1 MSLGAGVNPGAM
13 ATLGYPG
20 LVSDFQFADRYD
32 AVGENDRMD
41 VDRLDYDGLEWLEEE
56 SKEEEGKRKA
66 RAENLL
72 TEVHSG
78 LSALGTTI
86 KIVTALLT
94 VLGADST
101 RRDDEYEAALSSLLG
116 LGSSMVRLGGTG
128 LIGALASSSSSP
140 SPSSSSS
147 SSSSLSSKLGVAAP
161 IDNVYSK
168 VRLDKEVSDAEAL
181 HRKQVAKIVA
191 QLTPEQIA
199 AQQVVVEKHV
209 NGQAESEGLSEVE
222 KIQLQVDTLQHN
234 GLPIP
239 DDLLA
244 KIKSSTS
251 LLSSLSSEDI
261 STNMLGNLIGSAQG
275 LVSSI
280 FSETENGEDTSSSSP
295 TTHTNLPEQGTLE
308 HTIMLN
314 LFNAQQSVNMFLNSI
329 FGDDTPSDPNH
340 IGGGQFVANDKIGE
354 ALGDSETGT
363 GGGGLLSMPSKLLR
377 SLPVSPGTAAIGL
390 LTTGAVGS
398 VIYSYAVNAPPGS
411 LATSATSL
419 AKGAVEGLQ
428 RRKDEMV
435 AAASSAFARVAGADG
450 EPQSD
455 NELEDE
461 GNYIYYYDDD
471 DSVVY
476 GQYGEGVIGAG
487 RYEGKF
493 SDYGYTFSGAKK
505 DDSFAN
511 TKKDTFTD
519 IYSTGAGQSPSVVVY
534 PDYDYQDSIPVR
546 NQPST
551 PKEIQFYEPTPSV
564 SLTEERPKEYAQWS
578 NGAWAGNT
586 DHLYRKKRD
595 AEDEGDWVV
604 VKPRLAICEDNFMDC
619 KDSRNRKACM
629 IRKSL
634 CRRK

>member
-1 MSLGAGVNPGAM
+1 
-13 ATLGYPG
+13 
-20 LVSDFQFADRYD
+20 
-32 AVGENDRMD
+32 MD
-41 VDRLDYDGLEWLEEE
+41 VDRLDYDGLEWLEE

-147 SSSSLSSKLGVAAP
+147 SSLSSKLGVAAP

-191 QLTPEQIA
+191 QLTAEQIA
-199 AQQVVVEKHV
+199 AQQLVVEKHV
-209 NGQAESEGLSEVE
+209 TGQAESEGLSEVE

-234 GLPIP
+234 GLPLP

-251 LLSSLSSEDI
+251 TSLSSDDI

-280 FSETENGEDTSSSSP
+280 FSEDENAEETSSP

-314 LFNAQQSVNMFLNSI
+314 
-329 FGDDTPSDPNH
+329 
-340 IGGGQFVANDKIGE
+340 
-354 ALGDSETGT
+354 
-363 GGGGLLSMPSKLLR
+363 
-377 SLPVSPGTAAIGL
+377 
-390 LTTGAVGS
+390 
-398 VIYSYAVNAPPGS
+398 
-411 LATSATSL
+411 
-419 AKGAVEGLQ
+419 
-428 RRKDEMV
+428 
-435 AAASSAFARVAGADG
+435 
-450 EPQSD
+450 
-455 NELEDE
+455 
-461 GNYIYYYDDD
+461 
-471 DSVVY
+471 
-476 GQYGEGVIGAG
+476 
-487 RYEGKF
+487 
-493 SDYGYTFSGAKK
+493 
-505 DDSFAN
+505 
-511 TKKDTFTD
+511 
-519 IYSTGAGQSPSVVVY
+519 
-534 PDYDYQDSIPVR
+534 
-546 NQPST
+546 
-551 PKEIQFYEPTPSV
+551 
-564 SLTEERPKEYAQWS
+564 
-578 NGAWAGNT
+578 
-586 DHLYRKKRD
+586 
-595 AEDEGDWVV
+595 
-604 VKPRLAICEDNFMDC
+604 
-619 KDSRNRKACM
+619 
-629 IRKSL
+629 
-634 CRRK
+634 

>member
-1 MSLGAGVNPGAM
+1 MGAIRA
-13 ATLGYPG
+13 
-20 LVSDFQFADRYD
+20 VSAILTIIR
-32 AVGENDRMD
+32 
-41 VDRLDYDGLEWLEEE
+41 
-56 SKEEEGKRKA
+56 SPRK
-66 RAENLL
+66 
-72 TEVHSG
+72 
-78 LSALGTTI
+78 
-86 KIVTALLT
+86 
-94 VLGADST
+94 
-101 RRDDEYEAALSSLLG
+101 DDEYEAALSSLLG

-128 LIGALASSSSSP
+128 LLGALASSSSSP
-140 SPSSSSS
+140 SSSS

-161 IDNVYSK
+161 TDNVYCK

-209 NGQAESEGLSEVE
+209 KGQAESEGLSEVE

-251 LLSSLSSEDI
+251 LSSISSADI
-261 STNMLGNLIGSAQG
+261 SSTNMLGNLIGNAQG

-280 FSETENGEDTSSSSP
+280 FSENENGDEDASSS

-340 IGGGQFVANDKIGE
+340 IGGGQFMANDKIGE
-354 ALGDSETGT
+354 ALGDNETGQE
-363 GGGGLLSMPSKLLR
+363 GGGILSMPSKLLR

-435 AAASSAFARVAGADG
+435 AAASSAFARVAGV
-450 EPQSD
+450 ESD
-455 NELEDE
+455 NELRMRATT
-461 GNYIYYYDDD
+461 
-471 DSVVY
+471 STTMMMTTLW
-476 GQYGEGVIGAG
+476 
-487 RYEGKF
+487 
-493 SDYGYTFSGAKK
+493 YT
-505 DDSFAN
+505 
-511 TKKDTFTD
+511 
-519 IYSTGAGQSPSVVVY
+519 
-534 PDYDYQDSIPVR
+534 
-546 NQPST
+546 
-551 PKEIQFYEPTPSV
+551 
-564 SLTEERPKEYAQWS
+564 
-578 NGAWAGNT
+578 
-586 DHLYRKKRD
+586 
-595 AEDEGDWVV
+595 
-604 VKPRLAICEDNFMDC
+604 DNME
-619 KDSRNRKACM
+619 KG
-629 IRKSL
+629 
-634 CRRK
+634 

>member
-1 MSLGAGVNPGAM
+1 MVTCPSSPGKI
-13 ATLGYPG
+13 ATPIL
-20 LVSDFQFADRYD
+20 FQ
-32 AVGENDRMD
+32 NI
-41 VDRLDYDGLEWLEEE
+41 
-56 SKEEEGKRKA
+56 
-66 RAENLL
+66 
-72 TEVHSG
+72 TP
-78 LSALGTTI
+78 
-86 KIVTALLT
+86 
-94 VLGADST
+94 
-101 RRDDEYEAALSSLLG
+101 RDDEYEAALSSLLG

-128 LIGALASSSSSP
+128 LLGALTSSSSSP
-140 SPSSSSS
+140 SPSSS

-161 IDNVYSK
+161 TDNVYSK

-191 QLTPEQIA
+191 QLTAEQIA
-199 AQQVVVEKHV
+199 AQQLVVEKHV
-209 NGQAESEGLSEVE
+209 TGQAESEGLSEVE

-234 GLPIP
+234 GLPLP

-251 LLSSLSSEDI
+251 TSLSSDDI

-280 FSETENGEDTSSSSP
+280 FSEDENAEETSSP

-329 FGDDTPSDPNH
+329 FGDDTSSDPNH

-354 ALGDSETGT
+354 ALDENDSGSN
-363 GGGGLLSMPSKLLR
+363 GLLSMPSKLLR

-435 AAASSAFARVAGADG
+435 AAASSAFARVAGVDG
-450 EPQSD
+450 EEAD
-455 NELEDE
+455 KDLEDE

-471 DSVVY
+471 V
-476 GQYGEGVIGAG
+476 
-487 RYEGKF
+487 R
-493 SDYGYTFSGAKK
+493 K
-505 DDSFAN
+505 DFAFFN
-511 TKKDTFTD
+511 EQTSHPN
-519 IYSTGAGQSPSVVVY
+519 IIMSPGFCRVW
-534 PDYDYQDSIPVR
+534 PVWR
-546 NQPST
+546 
-551 PKEIQFYEPTPSV
+551 
-564 SLTEERPKEYAQWS
+564 
-578 NGAWAGNT
+578 G
-586 DHLYRKKRD
+586 
-595 AEDEGDWVV
+595 GDWSWPLRGQVQ
-604 VKPRLAICEDNFMDC
+604 
-619 KDSRNRKACM
+619 
-629 IRKSL
+629 
-634 CRRK
+634 

>member
-1 MSLGAGVNPGAM
+1 
-13 ATLGYPG
+13 
-20 LVSDFQFADRYD
+20 
-32 AVGENDRMD
+32 
-41 VDRLDYDGLEWLEEE
+41 
-56 SKEEEGKRKA
+56 
-66 RAENLL
+66 
-72 TEVHSG
+72 
-78 LSALGTTI
+78 
-86 KIVTALLT
+86 
-94 VLGADST
+94 
-101 RRDDEYEAALSSLLG
+101 
-116 LGSSMVRLGGTG
+116 MVRLGGTG

-140 SPSSSSS
+140 SPSSSS

-239 DDLLA
+239 DDLLT

-251 LLSSLSSEDI
+251 LLSSLSSEDS

-354 ALGDSETGT
+354 ALGNTETGT
-363 GGGGLLSMPSKLLR
+363 DGGGLLSMPSKLLR

-471 DSVVY
+471 
-476 GQYGEGVIGAG
+476 
-487 RYEGKF
+487 
-493 SDYGYTFSGAKK
+493 
-505 DDSFAN
+505 
-511 TKKDTFTD
+511 
-519 IYSTGAGQSPSVVVY
+519 
-534 PDYDYQDSIPVR
+534 VR
-546 NQPST
+546 
-551 PKEIQFYEPTPSV
+551 IA
-564 SLTEERPKEYAQWS
+564 L
-578 NGAWAGNT
+578 
-586 DHLYRKKRD
+586 
-595 AEDEGDWVV
+595 
-604 VKPRLAICEDNFMDC
+604 
-619 KDSRNRKACM
+619 
-629 IRKSL
+629 
-634 CRRK
+634 